1 MIARRVFTQTAKL
14 YGCQGKELATY
25 LRKAPASVTGYLRE
39 EDHGREVVKVV
50 KRLDE
55 AGKNVNTE
63 V

>member
-1 MIARRVFTQTAKL
+1 
-14 YGCQGKELATY
+14 
-25 LRKAPASVTGYLRE
+25 VTGYLRE
-39 EDHGREVVKVV
+39 EDHGGEVVKVT